1 MAYLEIIYNDHQWW
15 SMIYNVLR
23 SPKLTYLLKMG
34 HPKRK
39 GSSSNYQFSC
49 ANCWFQG
56 EYNKI
61 RHRPGMNTTSI
72 KFEYINQYHILLHL
86 WWLQRIFTKK
96 WSIPDVEDTYIPT
109 VVAFAFPWL
118 QYLFT
123 RPGSVFPRLSNW
135 PPSHEATNSTSTSS
149 RTAAWF
155 FSSNTRRV
163 FGCFLGRS

>member
-1 MAYLEIIYNDHQWW
+1 MRTVGFRESIIRYAIGQAWTQ
-15 SMIYNVLR
+15 L
-23 SPKLTYLLKMG
+23 P
-34 HPKRK
+34 
-39 GSSSNYQFSC
+39 SNL
-49 ANCWFQG
+49 
-56 EYNKI
+56 
-61 RHRPGMNTTSI
+61 SI
-72 KFEYINQYHILLHL
+72 YINQYHILLHL

-96 WSIPDVEDTYIPT
+96 WSIPDVEDAYIPT

-163 FGCFLGRS
+163 FGCVFQKIPDLRMVNFGCVIDITAYRNIL